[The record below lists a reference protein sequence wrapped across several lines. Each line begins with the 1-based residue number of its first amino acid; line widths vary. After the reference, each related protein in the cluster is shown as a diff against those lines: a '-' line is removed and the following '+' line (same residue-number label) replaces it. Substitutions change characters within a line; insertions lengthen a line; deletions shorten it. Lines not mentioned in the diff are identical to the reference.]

1 MSLHLIELHD
11 HAISIRAPDHTLLA
25 RSPGFANI
33 AGGAPVYGDA
43 ARQRARL
50 HPREHFT
57 QFWTQLNLDPLP
69 VKHRQIRHAADLA
82 HGHLAA
88 LTQPLQFPDGAIIG
102 VPGTYNRNQLAVLLG
117 IVRQLSFDAVGL
129 IDLALLQAAASP
141 ANECVIL
148 DLQLHQAVLSRFR
161 RVDGHLAREQVVAVP
176 FAGLLAL
183 QEAWTGLITDEFILQ
198 SRFDPLH
205 TAETDQ
211 YVYDRLDQW
220 IATLLD
226 QDKALLE
233 INMKGTVH
241 QAWLT
246 RAQLEQRA
254 QAVYA
259 RIAAELAA
267 LRGPDT
273 VLHVRANQLYLPGL
287 AQSFPGL
294 VALDDDAA
302 MAACLQHI
310 DFIRRPPDKL
320 QFITR
325 LPLANAAPSVP
336 PPQLRRPTHVLF
348 NHSALPLPAGRIM
361 FGAAPADVQSTRV
374 VPLPPESGIDGGI
387 ALVRN
392 TRGLQLEVHT
402 NAPVS
407 VNGVPAQQNQMLA
420 LGDLMRIGEAAELR
434 LILVEQGT

>member
-11 HAISIRAPDHTLLA
+11 HAISVRAPDHTLLA

-57 QFWTQLNLDPLP
+57 QFWAQLNLDPLP
-69 VKHRQIRHAADLA
+69 LKHRQIRHAADLA

-88 LTQPLQFPDGAIIG
+88 LTQPLQIADGAIIG
-102 VPGTYNRNQLAVLLG
+102 APGTYNRNQLAVLLG
-117 IVRQLSFDAVGL
+117 IVRQLPFDAVGL
-129 IDLALLQAAASP
+129 VDLALLQAAASP
-141 ANECVIL
+141 ADECVVL

-176 FAGLLAL
+176 FAGLVAL
-183 QEAWTGLITDEFILQ
+183 QEAWTSLITEEFILQ

-211 YVYDRLDQW
+211 YVYDRLEQW
-220 IATLLD
+220 IATLLEH
-226 QDKALLE
+226 DKALLE

-254 QAVYA
+254 QTVYS
-259 RIAAELAA
+259 RIAAELAG
-267 LRGPDT
+267 LRGPET

-294 VALDDDAA
+294 IALDDDVA
-302 MAACLQHI
+302 MAACLQHL
-310 DFIRRPPDKL
+310 DYIRRPPDKL

-325 LPLANAAPSVP
+325 LPLANATPAVP

-348 NHSALPLPAGRIM
+348 NHNALPLPAGRIT
-361 FGAAPADVQSTRV
+361 FGAAPADVPSARV
-374 VPLPPESGIDGGI
+374 VPLPSASAIDGGV
-387 ALVRN
+387 ALSRN
-392 TRGLQLEVHT
+392 ARGLQLETHT
-402 NAPVS
+402 RVPVT
-407 VNGVPAQQNQMLA
+407 VNGVPAQPDQMLA
-420 LGDLMRIGEAAELR
+420 LGDVVRIGDAAELR
-434 LILVEQGT
+434 LILVEQGA

>member
-11 HAISIRAPDHTLLA
+11 HAISVRAPDHTLLV

-33 AGGAPVYGDA
+33 AGGAPMYGDA

-57 QFWTQLNLDPLP
+57 QFWSQLNLDPLP

-82 HGHLAA
+82 HGHLSAI
-88 LTQPLQFPDGAIIG
+88 TQPLQMNDGAIIG
-102 VPGTYNRNQLAVLLG
+102 APGTYNRNQLAVLLG
-117 IVRQLSFDAVGL
+117 IVKQLQFDAVGL
-129 IDLALLQAAASP
+129 VDLALLQAAGSP
-141 ANECVIL
+141 ADESVIL

-161 RVDGHLAREQVVAVP
+161 RVDGHLTREHVIAVP

-211 YVYDRLDQW
+211 YVYDRLEQW
-220 IATLLD
+220 IAALLE
-226 QDKALLE
+226 QDRVLLE

-241 QAWLT
+241 QAWLE

-259 RIAAELAA
+259 RIAAELAN
-267 LRGPDT
+267 LRGPGT
-273 VLHVRANQLYLPGL
+273 VLHVRAQQLYLPGL
-287 AQSFPGL
+287 AQSFPGI

-302 MAACLQHI
+302 MAACMQHL
-310 DFIRRPPDKL
+310 DYIRRPPDKL

-325 LPLANAAPSVP
+325 LPLVDAAPVT
-336 PPQLRRPTHVLF
+336 PPQPVRRPTHVLF
-348 NHSALPLPAGRIM
+348 NHSALPLPAGRIV
-361 FGAAPADVQSTRV
+361 FGSAPHDMQCTRV
-374 VPLPPESGIDGGI
+374 VPFSAGSNVDGGV
-387 ALVRN
+387 ALVRGA
-392 TRGLQLEVHT
+392 RGLQLET
-402 NAPVS
+402 FTSAPVH
-407 VNGVPAQQNQMLA
+407 VNSAPAHNEQMLA
-420 LGDLMRIGEAAELR
+420 LGDVVHIGDTELR
-434 LILVEQGT
+434 LILVEQGA